1 MGLEVPKEPRRFSSA
16 RSMPVKDYSHR
27 SRRATSAVSRSLSTP
42 LSTSLA
48 PKKSREVQPT
58 PSERRAVKTLGQSL
72 DSVLQGILSKSDGA
86 TLLPTIPSLEAVEES
101 SFEAPEQMDYPLA
114 YLLDPVAMRRQRE
127 RDEIRMATLNYE
139 ERRERQEDEERR
151 REQEE
156 NAFRARS
163 SKARAA
169 ALAAAKKAKQEQMS
183 LDAKYAEEMAALSA
197 EEEVGSM
204 L

>member
-1 MGLEVPKEPRRFSSA
+1 MGLEIPKEPRRFSSA
-16 RSMPVKDYSHR
+16 RSMPAKDCSHR

-42 LSTSLA
+42 LSTSLT

-58 PSERRAVKTLGQSL
+58 ASERRAVKTLGQSL

-101 SFEAPEQMDYPLA
+101 SFEAPEKMDYPPA